1 MKTNPNMVN
10 RKCEHSNN
18 PEICRLIQKECNCY
32 QCPIT
37 ELEFYKKNANSY
49 QDKILRLEKEN
60 HDLKILLAEK
70 TLKEKGGES
79 NG

>member
-10 RKCEHSNN
+10 RKCKHFNN
-18 PEICRLIQKECNCY
+18 PEVCRLIQEECNCY
-32 QCPIT
+32 QCPIA

-70 TLKEKGGES
+70 MLKEKDGVD